1 DELNALTN
9 QSVHSVGADQFD
21 APAAD
26 TYTGNVTVEVVA
38 FRGST
43 DTGIVNQ
50 GDYYTRTLSGSYTN
64 FSFSNLR
71 LKWTFI

>member
-1 DELNALTN
+1 M
-9 QSVHSVGADQFD
+9 
-21 APAAD
+21 
-26 TYTGNVTVEVVA
+26 TVEVVA